1 MHKLHK
7 GTAHII
13 MIRWILNDIICNV
26 VARLHAKMD
35 KDSISLKQ
43 ERQTMRHIKRLTIT
57 KHTPGAAMGTGD
69 ILLLVGT
76 ILTGVGSVL
85 MGISPFFGGKGG
97 SR

>member
-1 MHKLHK
+1 
-7 GTAHII
+7 
-13 MIRWILNDIICNV
+13 
-26 VARLHAKMD
+26 
-35 KDSISLKQ
+35 
-43 ERQTMRHIKRLTIT
+43 MRHIKRLTVT